1 MAAAMRFALLLAS
14 VVLLPPWVSAQ
25 DNYEI
30 QVYSYDTVP
39 PGQTM
44 IELHSNFTANGSRST
59 TDGVLPTHHAFHET
73 LEITRGFTPWFEVGF
88 YIFTSARSGNGWSWV
103 GDHVRPR
110 LRAPESWRW
119 PVGVSLS
126 FEAGYQRRQ
135 FSADTWTLEI
145 RPIVDRKLG
154 PWYLS
159 FNPTLD
165 HSFHGASSG
174 KGLEFSPNFK
184 VSYDFTPKIA
194 GGVEYYGAWGP
205 LTGLDPLA
213 TQQHQIF
220 PTIDLNVSE
229 RWELNFGVGLGLTS
243 STDRLILKAIV
254 GYRFG
259 YRPRQRKS
267 AGAS

>member
-1 MAAAMRFALLLAS
+1 MAAAMRFALVLAS
-14 VVLLPPWVSAQ
+14 FVLLPGRVSAQ

-110 LRAPESWRW
+110 LRAPESWHW

-126 FEAGYQRRQ
+126 LEAGYQRRQ

-165 HSFHGASSG
+165 RSFHGAS
-174 KGLEFSPNFK
+174 
-184 VSYDFTPKIA
+184 
-194 GGVEYYGAWGP
+194 
-205 LTGLDPLA
+205 
-213 TQQHQIF
+213 
-220 PTIDLNVSE
+220 
-229 RWELNFGVGLGLTS
+229 
-243 STDRLILKAIV
+243 
-254 GYRFG
+254 
-259 YRPRQRKS
+259 
-267 AGAS
+267 